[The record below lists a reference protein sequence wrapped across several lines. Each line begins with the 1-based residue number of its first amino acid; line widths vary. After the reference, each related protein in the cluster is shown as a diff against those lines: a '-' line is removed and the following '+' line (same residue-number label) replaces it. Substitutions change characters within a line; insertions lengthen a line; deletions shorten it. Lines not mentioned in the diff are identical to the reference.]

1 MFCYA
6 LFWFGSAFCVC
17 VMRGVKA
24 SEIERER
31 EGAHADEVTM
41 LLLNV
46 SIQRYRTVIYGQKSA
61 SIDVTTDANLCA
73 FVKYKQMH
81 TLNSTPLHSPFVS
94 QPSVVLSLGRLF
106 KRCTF
111 FVVYVW
117 SVVIV
122 ILFFVQCV
130 FFPRCLF
137 FVMHRL
143 LLWFT

>member
-1 MFCYA
+1 
-6 LFWFGSAFCVC
+6 
-17 VMRGVKA
+17 MRGVKA

-31 EGAHADEVTM
+31 EGAHSDEVTM

-81 TLNSTPLHSPFVS
+81 TLNSTPLHSPIVS
-94 QPSVVLSLGRLF
+94 QPPVVLSLGRLF

-122 ILFFVQCV
+122 ILFFCSMCV
-130 FFPRCLF
+130 FSSVPFL
-137 FVMHRL
+137 
-143 LLWFT
+143 